1 MWYVVSFSLELLIL
15 DYKYYIFKQLGHVM
29 RTNLP
34 VELVIQGAFHKKDHA
49 TNWMIVLMG
58 VTRLQHSVVSVP
70 SIILDTVK
78 KT

>member
-34 VELVIQGAFHKKDHA
+34 VELVIQGAFHKQDHV

-58 VTRLQHSVVSVP
+58 VMRLQHSVVSRFH
-70 SIILDTVK
+70 
-78 KT
+78 